1 MLAAKLRMNGPQH
14 YEPIRSSY
22 RAVDQEEYNQML
34 ICTVLTATLRTS
46 LYLFVLIGIEISV
59 KEALQQLL
67 QFSLNIVN
75 DREL

>member
-14 YEPIRSSY
+14 YEHIRSSY

-67 QFSLNIVN
+67 Q
-75 DREL
+75 R